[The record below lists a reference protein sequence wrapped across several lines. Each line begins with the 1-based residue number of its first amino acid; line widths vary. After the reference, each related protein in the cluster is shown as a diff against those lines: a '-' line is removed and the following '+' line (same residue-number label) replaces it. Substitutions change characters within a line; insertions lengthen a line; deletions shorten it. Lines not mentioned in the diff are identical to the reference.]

1 MKYETRVMVLSLA
14 IAATS
19 AGLPS
24 TLFAQV
30 RQPPGP
36 MTFSAFD
43 KNGDGFVTAEEF
55 ETAHGERMATR
66 ALQGGPMRGAVNAPS
81 FADFDQNGDGRM
93 TPEEFEAARQARRS
107 GRSGVGPGGVMGPGM
122 GTGMGRAMPT
132 FDEFDLNRDG
142 TLTETEFYEARAKRM
157 AGRAQEGYPM
167 RNAGKAPPFGDFD
180 SDGNG
185 SVTPDEFTAAQVL
198 HRQQMMQQP

>member
-1 MKYETRVMVLSLA
+1 MKFETRAMALSLA
-14 IAATS
+14 IAAAC
-19 AGLPS
+19 AGLPG
-24 TLFAQV
+24 TLCAQV

-36 MTFSAFD
+36 MTFSALD

-55 ETAHGERMATR
+55 ATAQGERMATR
-66 ALQGGPMRGAVNAPS
+66 AAQGGPMRGAVNVPS
-81 FADFDQNGDGRM
+81 FADFDRNGDGRM
-93 TPEEFEAARQARRS
+93 TPEEFEAARQARRQ
-107 GRSGVGPGGVMGPGM
+107 GRSGAGPGAMMGPGM
-122 GTGMGRAMPT
+122 GMGRAMPT

-167 RNAGKAPPFGDFD
+167 RNAGKAPPFGEFD

-185 SVTPDEFTAAQVL
+185 SVTPDEFAAAQAM